1 MTTLALMCHRL
12 CLGNVQGV
20 ADFITNLDGILYG
33 WMHMNYS
40 ALRLRL
46 DNAEKHYVCVSLF
59 FFFGEE
65 CFMFTVGPVQ
75 EEKAK
80 LCFSSWSCALFT

>member
-46 DNAEKHYVCVSLF
+46 DNAEKHHVCVSLF
-59 FFFGEE
+59 FFFLRRAFHVHCG
-65 CFMFTVGPVQ
+65 
-75 EEKAK
+75 
-80 LCFSSWSCALFT
+80 SCAGRESKIMLF